1 MEREGDDT
9 ERVLVDT
16 FCIGH
21 KGLPRPQDLKNFS
34 SRYDQVNNNTK
45 C

>member
-1 MEREGDDT
+1 MEKEGDDK

-21 KGLPRPQDLKNFS
+21 KGLPKTQDMENFC
-34 SRYDQVNNNTK
+34 SRYNQVK
-45 C
+45 DKIK